1 MILEPELAK
10 KSIAVAELMKNLANE
25 QKQADKV
32 RNVVK
37 TDEEAA
43 KVHRCGGIKTI
54 SLKYYVTRF
63 KPKKRELWQMMPKK
77 I

>member
-1 MILEPELAK
+1 MKQTLMILEPELAK
-10 KSIAVAELMKNLANE
+10 KSVAVAELMKNLANE

-43 KVHRCGGIKTI
+43 KV
-54 SLKYYVTRF
+54 S
-63 KPKKRELWQMMPKK
+63 
-77 I
+77 